1 MIHTVKD
8 KEGIKKILEVKDKIV
23 ILNFHSET
31 CGPCIM
37 QMPILE
43 DIANDFNITLLTF
56 DVSISNDTADHY
68 NVSATPTTHIY
79 KNGKLLFTNVG
90 FLPYDKWSEEILKY
104 Q

>member
-1 MIHTVKD
+1 MIHVVKN
-8 KEGIKKILEVKDKIV
+8 KEEIQKILEVQNEIF

-43 DIANDFNITLLTF
+43 DISNDLKITLLTF
-56 DVSISNDTADHY
+56 DVSIVNDTADYY

-90 FLPYDKWSEEILKY
+90 FLPYDKWSEEISKY